1 MLAGRKHMAHYDLY
15 QALNLDR
22 SKAPDEISAELSE
35 RLEKNELDNIG
46 GREEVE
52 IARAILGDPQ
62 KRTTYDSR
70 LDDPNAPE
78 VDVNALRQLAAADF
92 SAGTAP
98 AGDPAAG
105 AGVPAGAVGVAGTA
119 GAAGMAG
126 AEHSQEKQGPSL
138 GERFKEAGAKTQQ
151 QVAPAMEK
159 TKKEFGRSS
168 KMAILITAI
177 ATAVVM
183 LLIFGAV
190 SLFGGTGGD
199 NVTGKGAPNKKIEK
213 LLKLRDRDK
222 TDKWIREN
230 IHIKA
235 QDAMIDELDLNDD
248 YRGIDRY
255 LGAEDP
261 KALYTVDDQDYM
273 RLSKKFDEDQVKDAY
288 KNSQLKK
295 SYTVQIGDKSGRDT
309 GKRLGVVE
317 LEDGKLIV
325 NFYDV
330 GSQSWADSVEDFD
343 VEDAISSNGS
353 SSSSK
358 GSFGQFWSELT
369 KQAFGD

>member
-1 MLAGRKHMAHYDLY
+1 MAHYDLY

-62 KRTTYDSR
+62 KRTAYDSR

-105 AGVPAGAVGVAGTA
+105 AAPAGAA

-126 AEHSQEKQGPSL
+126 AAGAQHSPEKQGPSL

-183 LLIFGAV
+183 LL
-190 SLFGGTGGD
+190 LFTLFNLFTGNSGPSDVGHSKKVTQLIELRDKDKTEKWIQD
-199 NVTGKGAPNKKIEK
+199 NVQFDFQDN
-213 LLKLRDRDK
+213 LRDR
-222 TDKWIREN
+222 
-230 IHIKA
+230 
-235 QDAMIDELDLNDD
+235 IDIDDD
-248 YRGIDRY
+248 YRGMDRF
-255 LGAEDP
+255 LDTEEP
-261 KALYTVDDQDYM
+261 KVLRSVDVRDAGLMEYT
-273 RLSKKFDEDQVKDAY
+273 FDEDRIKDAY
-288 KNSQLKK
+288 KKEGIKK
-295 SYTVQIGDKSGRDT
+295 IYFSLIGDK
-309 GKRLGVVE
+309 
-317 LEDGKLIV
+317 
-325 NFYDV
+325 
-330 GSQSWADSVEDFD
+330 
-343 VEDAISSNGS
+343 NGGL
-353 SSSSK
+353 SSK
-358 GSFGQFWSELT
+358 KCVCPACRRVGPFYLMGPFRIPMLCWYSVGIALS
-369 KQAFGD
+369 

>member
-1 MLAGRKHMAHYDLY
+1 MAHYDLY

-92 SAGTAP
+92 SAPAAP
-98 AGDPAAG
+98 TGDHAAG
-105 AGVPAGAVGVAGTA
+105 AGVPAGAVGAAGVA
-119 GAAGMAG
+119 GAAGAQ
-126 AEHSQEKQGPSL
+126 HSAEKQGPSL

>member
-1 MLAGRKHMAHYDLY
+1 MAHYDLY

-22 SKAPDEISAELSE
+22 SKTPEEISAELSN
-35 RLEKNELDNIG
+35 RLENNELDNIG

-62 KRTTYDSR
+62 KRTAYDSR

-105 AGVPAGAVGVAGTA
+105 AAPAGAA

-126 AEHSQEKQGPSL
+126 AAGAQHSPEKQGPSL

-183 LLIFGAV
+183 LL
-190 SLFGGTGGD
+190 LFTLFNLFTGNSGPSDVGHSKKVTQLIELRDKDKTEKWIQD
-199 NVTGKGAPNKKIEK
+199 NVQFDFQDN
-213 LLKLRDRDK
+213 LRDR
-222 TDKWIREN
+222 
-230 IHIKA
+230 
-235 QDAMIDELDLNDD
+235 IDIDDD
-248 YRGIDRY
+248 YRGMDRF
-255 LGAEDP
+255 LDTEEP
-261 KALYTVDDQDYM
+261 KVLRSVDVRDAGLMEYT
-273 RLSKKFDEDQVKDAY
+273 FDEDRIKDAY
-288 KNSQLKK
+288 KLS
-295 SYTVQIGDKSGRDT
+295 
-309 GKRLGVVE
+309 
-317 LEDGKLIV
+317 LIH
-325 NFYDV
+325 
-330 GSQSWADSVEDFD
+330 
-343 VEDAISSNGS
+343 IS
-353 SSSSK
+353 
-358 GSFGQFWSELT
+358 EPT
-369 KQAFGD
+369 RPAA

>member
-1 MLAGRKHMAHYDLY
+1 MAHYDLY

-35 RLEKNELDNIG
+35 RLENNELDNIG

-52 IARAILGDPQ
+52 IARSILGDPQ
-62 KRTTYDSR
+62 KRTAYDSR

-92 SAGTAP
+92 SAGAAP
-98 AGDPAAG
+98 TGDHAAG
-105 AGVPAGAVGVAGTA
+105 AGVATGAAGAA

-126 AEHSQEKQGPSL
+126 AAGAQHSQEKQGPSL
-138 GERFKEAGAKTQQ
+138 GERFKEAGTKTQQ
-151 QVAPAMEK
+151 QVAPAVEK

-183 LLIFGAV
+183 LLIFAAA
-190 SLFGGTGGD
+190 SLFGGKGGD
-199 NVTGKGAPNKKIEK
+199 NVTGKGAPNKKVEQ

-235 QDAMIDELDLNDD
+235 QDALIDELDLNDD

-261 KALYTVDDQDYM
+261 KALYTVDDQDFM
-273 RLSKKFDEDQVKDAY
+273 RLSMNFDEDKVKDAY

-309 GKRLGVVE
+309 GQRLDVVE
-317 LEDGKLIV
+317 LEDGKLV
-325 NFYDV
+325 VKFYDV
-330 GSQSWADSVEDFD
+330 GSQSWADFVEDFD
-343 VEDAISSNGS
+343 VDDISSGSKS

-358 GSFGQFWSELT
+358 GSFGDFWSELT
-369 KQAFGD
+369 RQAFGD

>member
-1 MLAGRKHMAHYDLY
+1 MAHYDLY

-35 RLEKNELDNIG
+35 RLENNELDNIG

-52 IARAILGDPQ
+52 IARSILGDPQ
-62 KRTTYDSR
+62 KRTAYDSR

-92 SAGTAP
+92 SAGAAP
-98 AGDPAAG
+98 TGDHAAG
-105 AGVPAGAVGVAGTA
+105 AGVATGAA
-119 GAAGMAG
+119 GAAGAAGIAG
-126 AEHSQEKQGPSL
+126 AAGAQHSQEKQGPSL
-138 GERFKEAGAKTQQ
+138 GERFKEAGTKTQQ
-151 QVAPAMEK
+151 QVAPAVEK

-183 LLIFGAV
+183 LLIFAAV
-190 SLFGGTGGD
+190 SLFGGMGGD
-199 NVTGKGAPNKKIEK
+199 NVTGKGAPNKKVEQ

-235 QDAMIDELDLNDD
+235 QDALIDELDLNDD

-261 KALYTVDDQDYM
+261 KALYTVDDQDFM
-273 RLSKKFDEDQVKDAY
+273 RLSMNFDEDKVKDAY

-309 GKRLGVVE
+309 GQRLDVVE
-317 LEDGKLIV
+317 LEDGKLV
-325 NFYDV
+325 VKFYDV
-330 GSQSWADSVEDFD
+330 GSKSWADFVEDFD
-343 VEDAISSNGS
+343 VDDISSGSKS
-353 SSSSK
+353 SSSSS
-358 GSFGQFWSELT
+358 GSFGDFWSELT
-369 KQAFGD
+369 RQAFGD

>member
-1 MLAGRKHMAHYDLY
+1 MAHYDLY

-62 KRTTYDSR
+62 KRTAYDSR

-92 SAGTAP
+92 SAPAAP
-98 AGDPAAG
+98 TGNHAAG
-105 AGVPAGAVGVAGTA
+105 AGVPAGAA
-119 GAAGMAG
+119 GAAGAVGMAG

-138 GERFKEAGAKTQQ
+138 GERFKDASAKTQQ

-183 LLIFGAV
+183 LL
-190 SLFGGTGGD
+190 LFTLFNLFTGNSGPTDVGHSKKVTQLVELRDKDKTEKWIQD
-199 NVTGKGAPNKKIEK
+199 NVQFDFQDD
-213 LLKLRDRDK
+213 LRDR
-222 TDKWIREN
+222 
-230 IHIKA
+230 
-235 QDAMIDELDLNDD
+235 IDLDDD
-248 YRGIDRY
+248 YRGMDRF
-255 LGAEDP
+255 LDTEEP
-261 KALYTVDDQDYM
+261 KIVRSVDVRDAGLM
-273 RLSKKFDEDQVKDAY
+273 EFTFDEDSIKDAY
-288 KNSQLKK
+288 KKEGVKK
-295 SYTVQIGDKSGRDT
+295 IYFSLIGDKN
-309 GKRLGVVE
+309 GKDSRWRIGVIE
-317 LEDGKLIV
+317 FDDGKLGV
-325 NFYDV
+325 DFLRSANDPFDEMLEDLKDNF
-330 GSQSWADSVEDFD
+330 
-343 VEDAISSNGS
+343 
-353 SSSSK
+353 
-358 GSFGQFWSELT
+358 
-369 KQAFGD
+369 

>member
-1 MLAGRKHMAHYDLY
+1 MAHYDLY

-78 VDVNALRQLAAADF
+78 VDVNALRQLAAAG
-92 SAGTAP
+92 AAP
-98 AGDPAAG
+98 TG
-105 AGVPAGAVGVAGTA
+105 AA

-126 AEHSQEKQGPSL
+126 AAGAQHSPEKQGPSL

-159 TKKEFGRSS
+159 AKKEFGRSS

-183 LLIFGAV
+183 LL
-190 SLFGGTGGD
+190 LFTLFNLFTGNSGPSDVGHSKKVTQLIELRDKDKTEKWIQD
-199 NVTGKGAPNKKIEK
+199 NVQFDFQDN
-213 LLKLRDRDK
+213 LRDR
-222 TDKWIREN
+222 
-230 IHIKA
+230 
-235 QDAMIDELDLNDD
+235 IDIDDD
-248 YRGIDRY
+248 YRGMDRF
-255 LGAEDP
+255 LDTEEP
-261 KALYTVDDQDYM
+261 KVLRSVDVRDAGLMEYT
-273 RLSKKFDEDQVKDAY
+273 FDEDRIKDAY
-288 KNSQLKK
+288 KKEGIKK
-295 SYTVQIGDKSGRDT
+295 IYFSLIGDKN
-309 GKRLGVVE
+309 GKDSRWRVGVIE
-317 LEDGKLIV
+317 FDDGKIGVDFLRSDDSPFDEDIEDLKD
-325 NFYDV
+325 NF
-330 GSQSWADSVEDFD
+330 
-343 VEDAISSNGS
+343 
-353 SSSSK
+353 
-358 GSFGQFWSELT
+358 
-369 KQAFGD
+369 

>member
-22 SKAPDEISAELSE
+22 SKTPEEISAELSN
-35 RLEKNELDNIG
+35 RLENNELDNIG

-62 KRTTYDSR
+62 KRTAYDSR

-105 AGVPAGAVGVAGTA
+105 AAPADAA

-126 AEHSQEKQGPSL
+126 AAGAQHSPEKQGPSL

-183 LLIFGAV
+183 LL
-190 SLFGGTGGD
+190 LFTLFNLFTGNSGPSDVGHSKKVTQLIELRDKDKTEKWIQD
-199 NVTGKGAPNKKIEK
+199 NVQFDFQDN
-213 LLKLRDRDK
+213 LRDR
-222 TDKWIREN
+222 
-230 IHIKA
+230 
-235 QDAMIDELDLNDD
+235 IDIDDD
-248 YRGIDRY
+248 YRGMDRF
-255 LGAEDP
+255 LDTEEP
-261 KALYTVDDQDYM
+261 KVLRSVDVRDAGLMEYT
-273 RLSKKFDEDQVKDAY
+273 FDEDRIKDAY
-288 KNSQLKK
+288 KKEGIKK
-295 SYTVQIGDKSGRDT
+295 IYFSLIGDKN
-309 GKRLGVVE
+309 GKDSRWRVGVIE
-317 LEDGKLIV
+317 FDDGKIGVDFLRSDDSPFDEDIEDLKD
-325 NFYDV
+325 NF
-330 GSQSWADSVEDFD
+330 
-343 VEDAISSNGS
+343 
-353 SSSSK
+353 
-358 GSFGQFWSELT
+358 
-369 KQAFGD
+369 

>member
-1 MLAGRKHMAHYDLY
+1 MAHYDLY

-78 VDVNALRQLAAADF
+78 VDVNALRQLAAAG
-92 SAGTAP
+92 AAP
-98 AGDPAAG
+98 TG
-105 AGVPAGAVGVAGTA
+105 AA

-126 AEHSQEKQGPSL
+126 AAGAQHSPEKQGPSL

-183 LLIFGAV
+183 LL
-190 SLFGGTGGD
+190 LFTLFNLFTGNSGPSDVGHSKKVTQLIELRDKDKTEKWIQD
-199 NVTGKGAPNKKIEK
+199 NVQFDFQDN
-213 LLKLRDRDK
+213 LRDR
-222 TDKWIREN
+222 
-230 IHIKA
+230 
-235 QDAMIDELDLNDD
+235 IDIDDD
-248 YRGIDRY
+248 YRGMDRF
-255 LGAEDP
+255 LDTEEP
-261 KALYTVDDQDYM
+261 KVLRSVDVRDAGLMEYT
-273 RLSKKFDEDQVKDAY
+273 FDEDRIKDAY
-288 KNSQLKK
+288 KKEGIKK
-295 SYTVQIGDKSGRDT
+295 IYFSLIGDKN
-309 GKRLGVVE
+309 GKDSRWRVGVIE
-317 LEDGKLIV
+317 FDDGKIGVDFLRSDDSPFDEDIEDLKD
-325 NFYDV
+325 NF
-330 GSQSWADSVEDFD
+330 
-343 VEDAISSNGS
+343 
-353 SSSSK
+353 
-358 GSFGQFWSELT
+358 
-369 KQAFGD
+369 

>member
-22 SKAPDEISAELSE
+22 SKAPEEISAELSN
-35 RLEKNELDNIG
+35 RLENNELDNIG

-62 KRTTYDSR
+62 KRTAYDSR

-98 AGDPAAG
+98 AGDHAAG
-105 AGVPAGAVGVAGTA
+105 AAPAGAA

-126 AEHSQEKQGPSL
+126 AAGAQHSPQKQGPSL
-138 GERFKEAGAKTQQ
+138 GERFKEASAKTQQ

-183 LLIFGAV
+183 LL
-190 SLFGGTGGD
+190 LFTLFNLFTGNSGPSDVGHSKKVTQLIELRDKDKTEKWIQD
-199 NVTGKGAPNKKIEK
+199 NVQFDFQDN
-213 LLKLRDRDK
+213 LRDR
-222 TDKWIREN
+222 
-230 IHIKA
+230 
-235 QDAMIDELDLNDD
+235 IDIDDD
-248 YRGIDRY
+248 YRGMDRF
-255 LGAEDP
+255 LDTEEP
-261 KALYTVDDQDYM
+261 QIIRSVDM
-273 RLSKKFDEDQVKDAY
+273 RDAGVTAWTFDEDRIKDAY
-288 KNSQLKK
+288 KKEGIKK
-295 SYTVQIGDKSGRDT
+295 IYFSLIGDKN
-309 GKRLGVVE
+309 GKDSRWRAIVIE
-317 LEDGKLIV
+317 FDDGKIGVDFKKADDSPFDEDIEDLKD
-325 NFYDV
+325 NF
-330 GSQSWADSVEDFD
+330 
-343 VEDAISSNGS
+343 
-353 SSSSK
+353 
-358 GSFGQFWSELT
+358 
-369 KQAFGD
+369 

>member
-1 MLAGRKHMAHYDLY
+1 MAHYDLY

>member
-1 MLAGRKHMAHYDLY
+1 MLAGRKHLAHYDLY

-62 KRTTYDSR
+62 KRTAYDSR

-92 SAGTAP
+92 SAPAAP
-98 AGDPAAG
+98 TGDHAAG
-105 AGVPAGAVGVAGTA
+105 AGIPAGAAGAA

-126 AEHSQEKQGPSL
+126 AENSQEKQGPSL

-183 LLIFGAV
+183 LL
-190 SLFGGTGGD
+190 LFTLFNLFTGNSGPTNVGHSKKVTQLVELRDKDKTEKWIQD
-199 NVTGKGAPNKKIEK
+199 NVQFDFQDD
-213 LLKLRDRDK
+213 LRDR
-222 TDKWIREN
+222 
-230 IHIKA
+230 
-235 QDAMIDELDLNDD
+235 IDLDDD
-248 YRGIDRY
+248 YRGMDRF
-255 LGAEDP
+255 LDTEEP
-261 KALYTVDDQDYM
+261 KIVRSVDVRDAGLM
-273 RLSKKFDEDQVKDAY
+273 EFTFDEDSIKDAY
-288 KNSQLKK
+288 KKEGVKK
-295 SYTVQIGDKSGRDT
+295 SYFSLIGDKNGNDSRW
-309 GKRLGVVE
+309 RIGVIE
-317 LEDGKLIV
+317 FDDGKLGV
-325 NFYDV
+325 DFLRSANDSFDEMLEDLKDNF
-330 GSQSWADSVEDFD
+330 
-343 VEDAISSNGS
+343 
-353 SSSSK
+353 
-358 GSFGQFWSELT
+358 
-369 KQAFGD
+369 

>member
-1 MLAGRKHMAHYDLY
+1 MAHYDLY

-62 KRTTYDSR
+62 KRTAYDSR
-70 LDDPNAPE
+70 LDEPNAPE

-92 SAGTAP
+92 SAPAAP
-98 AGDPAAG
+98 TGNHAAG
-105 AGVPAGAVGVAGTA
+105 AGVPAGAA
-119 GAAGMAG
+119 GAAGAASMAG

-138 GERFKEAGAKTQQ
+138 GERFKDASAKTQQ

-177 ATAVVM
+177 ATAAVM
-183 LLIFGAV
+183 LLIFAAV
-190 SLFGGTGGD
+190 SLFGGKGGD
-199 NVTGKGAPNKKIEK
+199 NVTGEGAPNKKVEK
-213 LLKLRDRDK
+213 LLKLRDKDK
-222 TDKWIREN
+222 TDKWIRDN
-230 IHIKA
+230 VHIKA
-235 QDAMIDELDLNDD
+235 QDSLIDELDLNDD
-248 YRGIDRY
+248 YRGMDRF
-255 LGAEDP
+255 LGTEDP
-261 KALYTVDDQDYM
+261 KALYTVDDDDM
-273 RLSKKFDEDQVKDAY
+273 TRLSMNFDDDQVKDAY
-288 KNSQLKK
+288 KSSQLKK

-309 GKRLGVVE
+309 GQRMSVVE

-325 NFYDV
+325 KFYEV
-330 GSQSWADSVEDFD
+330 GSQDWADSIKDFD
-343 VEDAISSNGS
+343 VEDYISSQKS
-353 SSSSK
+353 SSSSSNP
-358 GSFGQFWSELT
+358 SFGDFWSELT
-369 KQAFGD
+369 RQAFGD